1 MSARFDIWCLLGLCC
16 NSGLFFFIAIFSV
29 CFALFLLLLA
39 SLLFLAE
46 TGYSEYVCLNA
57 FEAIKGM
64 GFVSV
69 KPFVQVLGFF
79 WCFSWL
85 NVRWVSVIL
94 NFFFTGLI
102 RSGASGFGDGV
113 LKWNLYFFWFCLGGG
128 RERQRRKERVIKKKK
143 KFIVWIVNMLF
154 IF

>member
-1 MSARFDIWCLLGLCC
+1 MFLSLTLAHHAPRIPSSTSCGSFRSSSLGPRFPLEQWKYRTERVVFGVQERSKRGRVLGDLCRLGLIF
-16 NSGLFFFIAIFSV
+16 GAYWGYVATLAFFFFIAIFSV

-79 WCFSWL
+79 WCFS
-85 NVRWVSVIL
+85 
-94 NFFFTGLI
+94 
-102 RSGASGFGDGV
+102 
-113 LKWNLYFFWFCLGGG
+113 
-128 RERQRRKERVIKKKK
+128 
-143 KFIVWIVNMLF
+143 
-154 IF
+154 